1 MIFGLKFVLKTKIK
15 KNKMKKL
22 FVTLA
27 ILIGSLTTN
36 AQFVQPEPK
45 PIDLKLEQ
53 FRKEHAFGTGMQI
66 LGAALCGL
74 GYLTQRTNGNLYKP
88 YYALGSAFVLS
99 GTVTK
104 MMSYSNLAID
114 TQVTGY

>member
-1 MIFGLKFVLKTKIK
+1 
-15 KNKMKKL
+15 MKKL

-66 LGAALCGL
+66 VGAAICAL
-74 GYLTQRTNGNLYKP
+74 GYYAQKTNGNLYKP
-88 YYALGSAFVLS
+88 FYAMGGAIMLG
-99 GTVTK
+99 GTITR
-104 MMSYSNLAID
+104 MSSYRHFAIE